1 MVEYI
6 KTVDKKDCVC
16 KIKNVLNYVEKDKF
30 KNIIYIYNHKDIT
43 KKKIIKL
50 LNKLKV
56 EKVVL
61 EKNFYLNFPQ
71 ISDKEMTFFF
81 IPEIVQKIRE
91 NRTFLHD
98 EIYLVVNDFNNENN
112 QIIDELTNKCKV
124 LNIVTNNRLFLEKEK
139 SVEIN
144 GSYISVSNNQRRALR
159 KAEIIVNFDVKNLN
173 KFNINQNAIIIDG
186 SGKLNNINKN
196 IINAIEI
203 QSKKVLRDYEEFKNF
218 DVNNLLKARI
228 FQLKS
233 IEEKRMFIKNQKI
246 EIGRFYNKENC

>member
-1 MVEYI
+1 M
-6 KTVDKKDCVC
+6 
-16 KIKNVLNYVEKDKF
+16 L
-30 KNIIYIYNHKDIT
+30 
-43 KKKIIKL
+43 
-50 LNKLKV
+50 
-56 EKVVL
+56 
-61 EKNFYLNFPQ
+61 
-71 ISDKEMTFFF
+71 
-81 IPEIVQKIRE
+81 
-91 NRTFLHD
+91 
-98 EIYLVVNDFNNENN
+98 
-112 QIIDELTNKCKV
+112 QIIDCFWKK
-124 LNIVTNNRLFLEKEK
+124 KK
-139 SVEIN
+139 SIEVN